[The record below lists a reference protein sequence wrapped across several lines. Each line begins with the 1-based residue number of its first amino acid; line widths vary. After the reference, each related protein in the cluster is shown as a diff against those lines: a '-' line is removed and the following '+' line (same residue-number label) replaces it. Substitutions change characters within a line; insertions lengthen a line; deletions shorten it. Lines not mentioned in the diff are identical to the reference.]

1 MKRNNIPLEIM
12 EKNKAKIS
20 MALSIAILFLLCL
33 IITQVDKAF
42 VSAEDKAA
50 SAEKQAADAEKEAA
64 KAQETSVSS
73 IRILAAGNNIYDENI
88 LAAGQA
94 AGSTWNYDSVYSL
107 VKDQINQ
114 ADLSIITQESAF
126 TSDHNLTSGS
136 DVYSTPVEV
145 GSALANTGFDVIAS
159 ATDHA
164 DDFGSE
170 YLQNT
175 LNFWQSSYPDTAV
188 VGIHGSQEDAAT
200 VRVVEKNNIRIA
212 FLNYAFGSKT
222 DSIKNNAP
230 FMVDYMQ
237 RERVTNA
244 IAQAKNVSDCIIF
257 LAHWGNLDNAV
268 PTEYQNQWAQFLLQ
282 QGVKVLIGSHPLV
295 LQPCQML
302 SDGSGNE
309 MLVYYSLGSLVSGA
323 LSAPELMGGLAE
335 FTLEKTTV
343 GEQTSVKITSNNL
356 TPTVMHYSENMNICN
371 VYPLSAYTDDLAKSH
386 GVLAV
391 DYYSEAAMTV
401 AGFQN
406 LFDYIM
412 KIPVEA
418 SGNANLLDYTF
429 NPDSTLSGVDGSII
443 YPSEIAAANEADGSL
458 DSLLRVMSGEN
469 SVENAAE
476 DAGVYD
482 DGMGY

>member
-1 MKRNNIPLEIM
+1 MKRNNIPLEIT

-20 MALSIAILFLLCL
+20 MAFSIAVLFLLCL

-42 VSAEDKAA
+42 VSAKDKA
-50 SAEKQAADAEKEAA
+50 SEAEEQAAEAGKEAA
-64 KAQETSVSS
+64 PETSVST

-88 LAAGQA
+88 LASGQT
-94 AGSTWNYDSVYSL
+94 GGDSWNYDAVYSL
-107 VKDQINQ
+107 VKDQISQ
-114 ADLSIITQESAF
+114 VDLSIVTQESPF
-126 TSDHNLTSGS
+126 TADHNLTSAS

-145 GSALANTGFDVIAS
+145 GSALANTGFDIIAS
-159 ATDHA
+159 ATEHA

-170 YLQNT
+170 YLQST
-175 LNFWQSSYPDTAV
+175 LEFWQSSYPDVAV

-212 FLNYAFGSKT
+212 FLNYAFGSKSN
-222 DSIKNNAP
+222 SIQNNAP

-244 IAQAKNVSDCIIF
+244 IAQAKNISDCIIF

-282 QGVKVLIGSHPLV
+282 QGVKVLIGSHPLT

-323 LSAPELMGGLAE
+323 QSAPELLGGLAE

-343 GEQTSVKITSNNL
+343 GEQTSVKVTSNNL
-356 TPTVMHYSENMNICN
+356 IPTVMHYSENMNICN

-386 GVLAV
+386 GILAV
-391 DYYSEAAMTV
+391 DHYSQTAMTV

-418 SGNANLLDYTF
+418 SGNSNLLDYTF

-443 YPSEIAAANEADGSL
+443 YPGEIAAANEADGSL
-458 DSLLRVMSGEN
+458 DSLLQVMSGEN
-469 SVENAAE
+469 SMENLTD
-476 DAGVYD
+476 DAGMYD
-482 DGMGY
+482 SGMEY

>member
-1 MKRNNIPLEIM
+1 M
-12 EKNKAKIS
+12 
-20 MALSIAILFLLCL
+20 
-33 IITQVDKAF
+33 
-42 VSAEDKAA
+42 
-50 SAEKQAADAEKEAA
+50 
-64 KAQETSVSS
+64 
-73 IRILAAGNNIYDENI
+73 
-88 LAAGQA
+88 
-94 AGSTWNYDSVYSL
+94 
-107 VKDQINQ
+107 
-114 ADLSIITQESAF
+114 
-126 TSDHNLTSGS
+126 
-136 DVYSTPVEV
+136 
-145 GSALANTGFDVIAS
+145 
-159 ATDHA
+159 
-164 DDFGSE
+164 
-170 YLQNT
+170 
-175 LNFWQSSYPDTAV
+175 
-188 VGIHGSQEDAAT
+188 
-200 VRVVEKNNIRIA
+200 
-212 FLNYAFGSKT
+212 NYAFGSKT

-302 SDGSGNE
+302 SDGNGNE

-418 SGNANLLDYTF
+418 SGNSNLLDYTF

-443 YPSEIAAANEADGSL
+443 YPGEIAAANEADGSL
-458 DSLLRVMSGEN
+458 DSLCGSCPVKILWKTPRKTRAYMTTEWAIKNFRLNRYRTLFGLFYLSEMGFIKAAQIASWRFFLSHPPPDHRRRLLSSPALLRCRAGSGKNCAFLCWAPETDTGCP
-469 SVENAAE
+469 SPGPAAPE
-476 DAGVYD
+476 AHTPPLPLIFSI
-482 DGMGY
+482 